1 MRVLLDC
8 NIFDLLNE
16 DTKTRDRI
24 SSLVSCGA
32 LQLLLTRELWRQ
44 LIPRFG
50 GAPEWFPEMI
60 FVGAVMVYGH
70 HRKWGDGGCYGD
82 SDVYAPH
89 KGQSLKEGNV
99 GDAILAD
106 AAHKN
111 DAAFVTEDKRAY
123 RKFNDLGSAKPAYT
137 YEEFKELLEQ
147 LVLRGQFS
155 GDRHS

>member
-8 NIFDLLNE
+8 NIFDLLQGDIE
-16 DTKTRDRI
+16 TRNHI
-24 SSLVSCGA
+24 STLVSCGA

-70 HRKWGDGGCYGD
+70 HRKWDDGGRYGV
-82 SDVYAPH
+82 SDVYDPH
-89 KGQSLKEGNV
+89 KGESLAEGNV

-111 DAAFVTEDKRAY
+111 DAAFVSEDKRA
-123 RKFNDLGSAKPAYT
+123 RKRFNDLGCTKPGYT
-137 YEEFKELLEQ
+137 YETFKDLLEQ
-147 LVLRGQFS
+147 LVLRGEFS
-155 GDRHS
+155 DDDRS